1 MFLLR
6 SKRCGGYAR
15 RFFSAILLLVPL
27 FLNAQNSTDLEQRR
41 RAITDE
47 ADSQLIRMSIYDSE
61 VSLLMNGFW
70 KGKIELNW
78 GLRSGPLGTAAD
90 SGDSPLLF
98 TQEAD
103 LTLSLWLRQKWFL
116 EVNFLDDYSL
126 NTYRAGYQGF
136 PGETVQ
142 YAGAGNTGLDFPV
155 FPYLDLGGD
164 SPSSFGGYGR
174 FGAENLIFHTVV
186 RYDAAAREERVFLGG
201 RERTF
206 STLSPEKALRGIS
219 FVLPHRE
226 VSGLSVYFEDK
237 EGDITET
244 PDTGRRWRLAKS
256 SEYAASGVLGI
267 VELVREAR
275 GMIAVSYNKFSGFPD
290 PEIGTYTVA
299 GFLKSVQDHF
309 AGVNLSQYPQSGQ
322 TTPGLPGTINF
333 SDGARALVIYEPG
346 TFSPFERRSR
356 YRAPSAA
363 SEDAALILMSSG
375 ERVSGFELLPAGSL
389 AASGLPLYVLGGD
402 SSEREIFELTI
413 DNSSIAGNRRM
424 PEVMW
429 PLASDY
435 PEIYL
440 PGKQSFTGDL
450 SLRFTNY
457 GPEGAYTI
465 GTDVVPG
472 SVQVYRSGIPDLRIS
487 YEAESGTVRLE
498 SPAGFNELIRVS
510 YLKRSE
516 ERKLGSIAAGAGMVY
531 KPEGKPFGAEAALGL
546 RWNLSGE
553 SFTEEGSASPG
564 TAGFG
569 GRVFWDYG
577 AFRAGLS
584 LGLGFEQPDTTG
596 IYRVAG
602 MEGNSGLVMALSTSR
617 AFISGPV
624 PSSSLGT
631 LPLSEMAG
639 LVYRNYRNSDILGV
653 SKLMPIGWSAPVVA
667 GRQGPYPAE
676 DAGMEIFGTEFDLDE
691 NGPSKRYWTGFQ
703 VPLGEEG
710 VLEGAKALVIPLRY
724 YDFSDPAPNMMVA
737 VQFGVLS
744 DGELGTVENPA
755 LTVEQQLFTGGT
767 LPTGWIN
774 DQSVTVVLD
783 DAARRKLQRATHMR
797 IIVVNNG
804 SAPLSGRL
812 LTAKPYVMGAS
823 WRAITVGGLGAAG
836 ADDPGVSLAE
846 TADPALAGKEIDRL
860 HPSGINYT
868 LKVDWNGSV
877 SSAGADGRTGE
888 IPLLRYRV
896 LSFFLKTPDS
906 LGSGDF
912 HFVIAQGPGSLGTGA
927 ETERTLEVV
936 IPSSALFPS
945 GKWVKVELEYQ
956 GKGRVLINGMPVPSA
971 KLDYRPRRYGGTEP
985 LSVYLAA
992 YVDTV
997 SAAGTFSIDEI
1008 CLLEP
1013 APSYRVNAGSEIAY
1027 TRREILTIGGV
1038 PVLSDFSADTAFE
1051 TAASGNPFDPDN
1063 SGPERFAAL
1072 QSRSRAAL
1080 TVLGAK
1086 LYGNFSVNFSSSL
1099 FYWTGGHGISHSF
1112 GPFSASE
1119 TFNTAPLDK
1128 TFDHVLNL
1136 SLDTPLYLRL
1146 SSGVDYEVQKFKR
1159 AWDFSFGIDPV
1170 RNGRPGFF
1178 LGADLAY
1185 AEKTLRP
1192 ESWMP
1197 GYGETWV
1204 LSFLEMIPDAGD
1216 GKGIQNRSMRGRLG
1230 FTVDRVPA
1238 GAALSLEGSSL
1249 VSLPRRTTRSSL
1261 RSILDIPF
1269 DLGVFKGNL
1278 RNERNFSRDLNAAA
1292 GGSGGDFEQWGDSAA
1307 AAAPL
1312 WLSVPVYAIFDP
1324 GMDRALE
1331 KTAASFAFPE
1341 KTENALWYESLSL
1354 NFFFPGRYD
1363 SFALLVPVNFSSRVE
1378 RNLEK
1383 RLETRLDIFSLVS
1396 SLGFS
1401 GLNLFGSMGTNP
1413 VFGFYRNDEFRHSVS
1428 LSASFPKNEDPVWR
1442 IQAEQNLGFFGFRG
1456 SELGISNTLTAG
1468 SSGWMDSLTVLWT
1481 VPMEKTLLSRIYDK
1495 IMGGLRG
1502 REYFPAFSSLAE
1514 GGYEVLRRESF
1525 EMILDHSGE
1534 YGKYIF
1540 VLGHESIIR
1549 ILGKLTLSVF
1559 GKLNVTRDN
1568 YSETL
1573 SFMLN
1578 FGTSLTLSF

>member
-1 MFLLR
+1 MSFLR
-6 SKRCGGYAR
+6 SKRRGAGGYAR
-15 RFFSAILLLVPL
+15 RFFSAVLLLVPL
-27 FLNAQNSTDLEQRR
+27 FLAAQNSTDLEQRR
-41 RAITDE
+41 RAILHE
-47 ADSQLIRMSIYDSE
+47 ADSQLVRMSIYDSE

-70 KGKIELNW
+70 KGKLEFNW
-78 GLRSGPLGTAAD
+78 GLSSGPLGTAAD

-116 EVNFLDDYSL
+116 EVSFLDEYSL

-142 YAGAGNTGLDFPV
+142 YAGVGNAGLEFPV

-174 FGAENLIFHTVV
+174 FGAGNLTFHTVV

-206 STLSPEKALRGIS
+206 STLPPENTLRGIS

-237 EGDITET
+237 EGDIAET
-244 PDTGRRWRLAKS
+244 PDTGRRWRLARP
-256 SEYAASGVLGI
+256 SEYAAGGVLGI

-275 GMIAVSYNKFSGFPD
+275 GMIAVSYDKFSGFPD
-290 PEIGTYTVA
+290 PAIGSYSTA

-309 AGVNLSQYPQSGQ
+309 SGVNLDQYPQPGQ
-322 TTPGLPGTINF
+322 TAPGLPGTINL
-333 SDGARALVIYEPG
+333 SGARALVIYEPG

-363 SEDAALILMSSG
+363 SEDAALILASSG
-375 ERVSGFELLPAGSL
+375 ERVPGFELLPSGGL

-402 SSEREIFELTI
+402 SSEREIFELMPE
-413 DNSSIAGNRRM
+413 DSSIAGNRRA
-424 PEVMW
+424 PEGMW
-429 PLASDY
+429 PLAWDY

-440 PGKQSFTGDL
+440 PGKQGFTGDL
-450 SLRFTNY
+450 SLRFTDY
-457 GPEGAYTI
+457 GPEGAYSI

-472 SVQVYRSGIPDLRIS
+472 SVQVYRGGIPDSRIS
-487 YEAESGTVRLE
+487 YEAGSGTVRLE

-546 RWNLSGE
+546 RWNLPGE
-553 SFTEEGSASPG
+553 SFTEEGAASPG

-569 GRVFWDYG
+569 GRVYWDYG
-577 AFRAGLS
+577 AFRAGVS

-596 IYRVAG
+596 MYRIAG

-624 PSSSLGT
+624 PSSSLGN
-631 LPLSEMAG
+631 LPLSEMAA
-639 LVYRNYRNSDILGV
+639 LVYRNYRSSDILGV
-653 SKLMPIGWSAPVVA
+653 SKLMPIDRSAPVVA

-676 DAGMEIFGTEFDLDE
+676 DAGMEIFAAEFDLDQ

-710 VLEGAKALVIPLRY
+710 LERAKAVVVPLRY
-724 YDFSDPAPNMMVA
+724 YGFSDPAPALTVA

-744 DGELGTVENPA
+744 DGELGIIENPA
-755 LTVEQQLFTGGT
+755 LTVEQQLFTGGA
-767 LPTGWIN
+767 LPAGWVN

-783 DAARRKLQRATHMR
+783 DAARRKLQKATHMR

-804 SAPLSGRL
+804 STPLSGRL
-812 LTAKPYVMGAS
+812 LAAKPYVMGAS
-823 WRAITVGGLGAAG
+823 WRAVTVDGSGAAG

-846 TADPALAGKEIDRL
+846 TADPGLAGKEITRL
-860 HPSGINYT
+860 HSSGINYV

-877 SSAGADGRTGE
+877 NSAGADGRTGE
-888 IPLLRYRV
+888 IPLARYRV

-906 LGSGDF
+906 PGSGDF
-912 HFVIAQGPGSLGTGA
+912 HFTIARGPGSLGTGA
-927 ETERTLEVV
+927 EAERTLEAV
-936 IPSSALFPS
+936 IPSSALLSP
-945 GKWVKVELEYQ
+945 GKWVRVELEYQ
-956 GKGRVLINGMPVPSA
+956 GKGRVLIDGAPVPLA
-971 KLDYRPRRYGGTEP
+971 RLDYRPRRYGETEP
-985 LSVYLAA
+985 LSAYLAA
-992 YVDTV
+992 YVNAV
-997 SAAGTFSIDEI
+997 VAAGTFSIDEI
-1008 CLLEP
+1008 CLLDP
-1013 APSYRVNAGSEIAY
+1013 VPSYKANAGGEIAY
-1027 TRREILTIGGV
+1027 ARREILTIGGV
-1038 PVLSDFSADTAFE
+1038 PVFSDFSADTALE
-1051 TAASGNPFDPDN
+1051 TAASGDPFD

-1086 LYGNFSVNFSSSL
+1086 LSGNFSVNFSSDL
-1099 FYWTGGHGISHSF
+1099 FYWTGGHNISRSF
-1112 GPFSASE
+1112 GPFSAAE

-1128 TFDHVLNL
+1128 TFDHALNL
-1136 SLDTPLYLRL
+1136 SLDAPLYLRL
-1146 SSGVDYEVQKFKR
+1146 SSGVDYEVQKLKR
-1159 AWDFSFGIDPV
+1159 VWDFSFGLDPV
-1170 RNGRPGFF
+1170 QNGRPGFF

-1185 AEKTLRP
+1185 AEKTPRP

-1197 GYGETWV
+1197 GYGETWA
-1204 LSFLEMIPDAGD
+1204 LSFSEMIPDAGD
-1216 GKGIQNRSMRGRLG
+1216 GEGIQNRSMRGRLG
-1230 FTVDRVPA
+1230 FTVNRVPA
-1238 GAALSLEGSSL
+1238 GAALSLEGSSF

-1261 RSILDIPF
+1261 RGALDIPF
-1269 DLGVFKGNL
+1269 GLGLFRGNL
-1278 RNERNFSRDLNAAA
+1278 RSERNFSRDLNAAA
-1292 GGSGGDFEQWGDSAA
+1292 ANSGGDLEQWGKNAA

-1312 WLSVPVYAIFDP
+1312 WLSVPIYAIFDP
-1324 GMDRALE
+1324 GLAGALE
-1331 KTAASFAFPE
+1331 KTSASFAFPE
-1341 KTENALWYESLSL
+1341 KTENALWNESLSL

-1363 SFALLVPVNFSSRVE
+1363 SFALLVPSNFSSRIE

-1383 RLETRLDIFSLVS
+1383 RLETRLDVLSLVS

-1401 GLNLFGSMGTNP
+1401 GVNLFGSMGTSP
-1413 VFGFYRNDEFRHSVS
+1413 LFGFYRNDEFRHSVS
-1428 LSASFPKNEDPVWR
+1428 LSASFPRNEDPVWR

-1456 SELGISNTLTAG
+1456 AELGISNMLTAG
-1468 SSGWMDSLTVLWT
+1468 SAGWMDSLAVLWT

-1502 REYFPAFSSLAE
+1502 REYFPAFNSLAE
-1514 GGYEVLRRESF
+1514 GGYEALRRESF
-1525 EMILDHSGE
+1525 EMILDQSGE

-1540 VLGHESIIR
+1540 VLGHESMIR

-1568 YSETL
+1568 YGETL

-1578 FGTSLTLSF
+1578 LGTSLTLTF